1 MVFDCPRPSASVP
14 APIKSPAASHNHL
27 SQARCSTPSRR
38 LARGG
43 SRVNSHASGRSKNIY
58 CLQKIFCIAKKYQIL
73 CLKIFTVNFSRSGLD
88 LLSGHHSHHSS
99 HSHHKMILAGDRD
112 RAEKPSSFGVKS
124 GVKKLFPLN
133 RSITTIPEDFQT
145 QSQDAE
151 E

>member
-1 MVFDCPRPSASVP
+1 MYGPKCEEMLF
-14 APIKSPAASHNHL
+14 L
-27 SQARCSTPSRR
+27 RR
-38 LARGG
+38 RWY
-43 SRVNSHASGRSKNIY
+43 RKKN
-58 CLQKIFCIAKKYQIL
+58 L
-73 CLKIFTVNFSRSGLD
+73 CLKIFSVNFSRSGLD

-145 QSQDAE
+145 QSQDTE

>member
-1 MVFDCPRPSASVP
+1 MVFDCPRPSAGVP
-14 APIKSPAASHNHL
+14 APIKSPCCITQSLVPGSLLDTIPETGERRKSGEL
-27 SQARCSTPSRR
+27 SRFRCKTKNIFKNLIIKNIVSQ
-38 LARGG
+38 
-43 SRVNSHASGRSKNIY
+43 NIY
-58 CLQKIFCIAKKYQIL
+58 CL
-73 CLKIFTVNFSRSGLD
+73 FSRSGLD

-99 HSHHKMILAGDRD
+99 HSHHKMILTGDRD

>member
-1 MVFDCPRPSASVP
+1 M
-14 APIKSPAASHNHL
+14 
-27 SQARCSTPSRR
+27 
-38 LARGG
+38 
-43 SRVNSHASGRSKNIY
+43 NSHASGLSKNIY

-73 CLKIFTVNFSRSGLD
+73 CRRSGLD

-99 HSHHKMILAGDRD
+99 HSHHKMILSGDRD